1 MSEHWQ
7 LFLALLAVVAAWG
20 GLIIGIINFMF
31 ARVMNSLKEELTQ
44 KISNLGDLSSD
55 CRKFREDLMQ
65 LRSEL
70 PEKYVRREDFI
81 RFDVGINDK
90 LDKLRD
96 LVLEKDDKLDKLR
109 DMFLEKL
116 DDLYNREKNQ

>member
-7 LFLALLAVVAAWG
+7 LFLALLTVMGIWG
-20 GLIIGIINFMF
+20 ALLVTVFQIMLS
-31 ARVMNSLKEELTQ
+31 RVMKAQTETIQTKIGVIQTVETNCARLERELLQLKA
-44 KISNLGDLSSD
+44 D
-55 CRKFREDLMQ
+55 
-65 LRSEL
+65 L

-96 LVLEKDDKLDKLR
+96 L
-109 DMFLEKL
+109 FLEKL
-116 DDLYNREKNQ
+116 ENLEK